1 MHRLAVAEHGQAVAG
16 HRLAVAGHRLAV
28 VEHRLAVAEHS
39 QDDRIGPSIGS
50 VQIGLQEGVVAFADS
65 LAVRKVVIARLS
77 SFDVTC
83 R

>member
-65 LAVRKVVIARLS
+65 LAARMVAQTRLS
-77 SFDVTC
+77 SFYVTC
-83 R
+83 Q